1 VATRSS
7 VQAGPWSAPATW
19 DVAPVDG
26 DTVLVKHAV
35 TLDSDL
41 SGAATGYTITIWK
54 GGVLTADP
62 TISGGIKC
70 NGNISGSTSGS
81 GATGRF
87 NVGSAGTPFPQA
99 NSFVINL
106 NGNRYIDLTNLVCNF
121 YAAEPVSRYV
131 LLSGAESAGATVL
144 EVGTDVSAD
153 PTWFVGARVRVDN
166 INKNVDSEART
177 IAAIAAGA
185 ITIDS
190 GLTAAKIA
198 GSYIHLIQRNVRVTG
213 STTYAFQN
221 GTGSVLRCEL
231 SGNSNGVN
239 AGSGHTI
246 SGTVSGN
253 SNGVYQGSGHTISG
267 TVSGNSYGV
276 NAGSGHTIS
285 GTVSGNSYG
294 VYAGS
299 GHTISG
305 TVSGNSNGVIYG
317 SGHTISGTVSGNTN
331 GVQYGSGHTISGTVS
346 GNTNGV
352 QYGSGHTISGTV
364 SGNTNGVIYGSGHTI
379 SGTLSGNSNG
389 VYQGSG
395 LIAATA
401 VFNTNT
407 NDISLVEGGVWVG
420 YGCALNSGIQ
430 VAGYATPDS
439 TMRNRVAIFDIGGV
453 AGAYKAWMYGGRVV
467 SDAATLPPGNPV
479 SYTFKHIFEI
489 AAGLLYTDVPVM
501 LAAGANSFTIYLLKD
516 ANGMALTPRAELF
529 TAGSDPLTGAAA
541 LASAIMADNTAWQT
555 LTLSYTSPREQ
566 PAIIRLSGRNASGNF
581 WGQVVAVRAG
591 GGASFVINP

>member
-253 SNGVYQGSGHTISG
+253 S
-267 TVSGNSYGV
+267 
-276 NAGSGHTIS
+276 
-285 GTVSGNSYG
+285 YG

-305 TVSGNSNGVIYG
+305 TVSGNSNGVI
-317 SGHTISGTVSGNTN
+317 
-331 GVQYGSGHTISGTVS
+331 YGSGHTISGTVS

>member
-7 VQAGPWSAPATW
+7 VKDGNFSDPTVW

-26 DTVLVKHAV
+26 DTVLIKHAV

-41 SGAATGYTITIWK
+41 SAAATGYTITIWK

-62 TISGGIKC
+62 AISGGIKC

-81 GATGRF
+81 GATGQF

-253 SNGVYQGSGHTISG
+253 S
-267 TVSGNSYGV
+267 
-276 NAGSGHTIS
+276 
-285 GTVSGNSYG
+285 YG

-305 TVSGNSNGVIYG
+305 TVSGNSNGVI
-317 SGHTISGTVSGNTN
+317 
-331 GVQYGSGHTISGTVS
+331 YGSGHTISGTVS